1 MAPSERQN
9 PVRPSDS
16 DDGSLV
22 RRMRLRDEGALS
34 ELYDRYAS
42 LVLAVARRI
51 LISPPDAE
59 ETLQETFLQAWLQ
72 ADRYDSSRSS
82 VATWLVLIARSRA
95 LDRLRARQARD
106 RATTAAE
113 AEPKPVEAS
122 AGSDLHVLHGER
134 RNRVRAVLESLP
146 AEQREVLELAFWG
159 GLSQTEIATCTG
171 APLGTVK
178 TRALLG
184 MKKVRQALR
193 HEIRELM

>member
-1 MAPSERQN
+1 
-9 PVRPSDS
+9 
-16 DDGSLV
+16 
-22 RRMRLRDEGALS
+22 MRLRDEGALS

-51 LISPPDAE
+51 LIAKQDAE

-82 VATWLVLIARSRA
+82 VPTWLVLIARSRA

-113 AEPKPVEAS
+113 AEPRPADPS
-122 AGSDLHVLHGER
+122 GRSDLHVLHGER
-134 RNRVRAVLESLP
+134 RNRVRSVLESLP
-146 AEQREVLELAFWG
+146 AEQREVLELAFWE
-159 GLSQTEIATCTG
+159 GLSQTEIATRTG

-193 HEIRELM
+193 EEIRELI

>member
-1 MAPSERQN
+1 MAPSERQK

-51 LISPPDAE
+51 LIAKQDAE

-82 VATWLVLIARSRA
+82 VPTWLVLIARSRA

-113 AEPKPVEAS
+113 AEPRPADPS
-122 AGSDLHVLHGER
+122 GRSDLHVLHGER
-134 RNRVRAVLESLP
+134 RNRVRSVLESLP
-146 AEQREVLELAFWG
+146 AEQREVLELAFWE
-159 GLSQTEIATCTG
+159 GLSQTEIATRTG

-193 HEIRELM
+193 EEIRELI